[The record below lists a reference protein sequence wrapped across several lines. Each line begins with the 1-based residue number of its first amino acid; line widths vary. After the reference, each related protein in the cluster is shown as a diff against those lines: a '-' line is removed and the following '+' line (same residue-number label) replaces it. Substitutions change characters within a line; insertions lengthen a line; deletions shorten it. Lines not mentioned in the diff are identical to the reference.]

1 MSLVTTE
8 EKKTLNASSSDPIV
22 VVVETETNLVTEKKT
37 LNATSSSDHIV
48 VEMEKL
54 LPATE
59 PSVEWPRWS
68 KPCIYRV
75 PLWLKKITNGDNDTE
90 EEVYRPRLV
99 SLGPFHHDDDDLR
112 PMEEHK
118 RRAVLHIVKRTGK
131 PLREFFAAIEE
142 VADELMD
149 AYYGLE
155 EKWRGAQGK
164 ARFVQVMVV
173 DGCFLLE
180 ILKGVASTKAPIDYA
195 NNDPVFS
202 YRGILSLWLCIR
214 SDMLMIEN
222 QLPMLVLYKIEAVW
236 RSRRGG
242 TVSMVQSVIYIL
254 SFLSLTFFNIDL
266 RSASRL

>member
-1 MSLVTTE
+1 MSLVTE

-37 LNATSSSDHIV
+37 LDASSSDHIV

-90 EEVYRPRLV
+90 EVYRPRLV
-99 SLGPFHHDDDDLR
+99 SLGPFHHYDDDLR

-180 ILKGVASTKAPIDYA
+180 ILKGVASITVPDDYA
-195 NNDPVFS
+195 HNDPVFS
-202 YRGILSLWLCIR
+202 YCGILSLWLCIR

-222 QLPMLVLYKIEAVW
+222 QLPMLVLYRLEALW
-236 RSRRGG
+236 RGRRRG
-242 TVSMVQSVIYIL
+242 TVSMVQSVISTL
-254 SFLSLTFFNIDL
+254 F
-266 RSASRL
+266 